1 MTDGYRVEALV
12 AQDRTSFSCGEPTLD
27 AYFQTRIS
35 QDVRRDLTHA
45 FVAVDA
51 TTRAV
56 AGFYTLSAATVR
68 LDLLPESLS
77 RRLPR
82 YPEAPGALIGRLA
95 VDLVHQGAGLGNFLL
110 LDGIARALQSDLGV
124 FAILVDPKNERA
136 RAFYERLGF
145 APLLG
150 DARLF
155 LTAATARKAMAR

>member
-1 MTDGYRVEALV
+1 LTGGYRVEALS
-12 AQDRTSFSCGEPTLD
+12 AHDRTRFSCGEPTLD
-27 AYFQTRIS
+27 DYFQTRIS

-45 FVAVDA
+45 FVAIE
-51 TTRAV
+51 TTTQAV

-68 LDLLPESLS
+68 LDLLPENLS

-82 YPEAPGALIGRLA
+82 YPAAPAALIGRLA
-95 VDLVHQGAGLGNFLL
+95 VDTAHQGARLGNLL
-110 LDGIARALQSDLGV
+110 MLDAIARAVRSDLGV
-124 FAILVDPKNERA
+124 FAILVDPKNDRA

-155 LTAATARKAMAR
+155 LTASTARKAMAD

>member
-1 MTDGYRVEALV
+1 LTGGYRVEAL
-12 AQDRTSFSCGEPTLD
+12 AAHDRTRFRCGEPALD
-27 AYFQTRIS
+27 AYFQNRIS

-45 FVAVDA
+45 FVAIDGA
-51 TTRAV
+51 TQAV

-82 YPEAPGALIGRLA
+82 YPEAPAALIGRLA
-95 VDLVHQGAGLGNFLL
+95 VDVGHQGARLGNYLL
-110 LDGIARALQSDLGV
+110 LDAITRALRSDLGV
-124 FAILVDPKNERA
+124 FAILVDPKNDRA

-145 APLLG
+145 APLLN

-155 LTAATARKAMAR
+155 LTSTTARKAMAG